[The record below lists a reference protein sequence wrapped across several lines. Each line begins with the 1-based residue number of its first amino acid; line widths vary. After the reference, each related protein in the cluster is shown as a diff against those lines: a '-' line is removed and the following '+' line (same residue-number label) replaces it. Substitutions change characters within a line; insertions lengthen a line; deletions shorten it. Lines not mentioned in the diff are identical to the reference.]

1 MTHAPGTGVPDGVV
15 FVPLGGTGEIGMNLN
30 LYGCQGRWL
39 MVDLGITF
47 GNETTPGIDV
57 LMPDPSFIEQR
68 LDALDGIVITHAH
81 EDHLGA
87 ITYLWPWLR
96 KPIYASPFAAAF
108 LRVKL
113 QEEGLVN
120 EVPLHEVPLGSRFQ
134 VGSFDVEMISTTH
147 SIPEPSALAIRTPA
161 GTILHTADWKFDP
174 DPLVGGAADTEA
186 LRRVGDEGVLAM
198 IGDSTNIFTPGHSG
212 SEADVRRA
220 LIEVVG
226 RNTTGK
232 VAVACFASNVARLE
246 SAAVA
251 AQENGRHV
259 VLVGRS
265 LWRMNTTARSCG
277 YLGDLKPFLD
287 DEEAAALPAN
297 KVLYVVTGSQ
307 GEPRAALPRIAGG
320 AHRSVTLGKGDTVIF
335 SSRVIP
341 GNERAI
347 LAMQNRLVR
356 AGVEIITARDAPIH
370 VSGHPGREEV
380 EEMYRLVRPRV
391 AVPVHGETLHLLEHA
406 RVARACGVEHVMVI
420 DDGDVLRLDG
430 DAPRVVDQADTGLLA
445 LDGDR
450 LVPMGSP
457 MLRDRRRMMT
467 NGAAAVTLVLNGKG
481 GLLADPVVSARGL
494 LDPDEDADDLDALI
508 DTLKGAVNRLDRR
521 SLDDD
526 ETVREEARRVVGRFF
541 RGSQNRRPLTDIH
554 VVRVG

>member
-1 MTHAPGTGVPDGVV
+1 MTQTPGTSVPDGVV

-57 LMPDPSFIEQR
+57 LMPDPSFIEKN
-68 LDALDGIVITHAH
+68 LEALDGIVITHAH

-87 ITYLWPWLR
+87 VTYLWPWLR
-96 KPIYASPFAAAF
+96 KPVYASPFAAAF

-113 QEEGLVN
+113 QEEGLLN
-120 EVPLHEVPLGSRFQ
+120 DVPLHEVPLGSRFQ
-134 VGSFDVEMISTTH
+134 VGAFDVEMIGTTH
-147 SIPEPSALAIRTPA
+147 SIPEPNALAIRTPA
-161 GTILHTADWKFDP
+161 GTVLHTADWKFDP
-174 DPLVGGAADTEA
+174 DPLIGRAADTEA
-186 LRRVGDEGVLAM
+186 LRRLGDEGVLAM

-212 SEADVRRA
+212 SEADVRQA
-220 LIEVVG
+220 LIEVIG

-232 VAVACFASNVARLE
+232 VMVACFASNVARLE
-246 SAAVA
+246 SVAVA
-251 AQENGRHV
+251 ARENGRHV
-259 VLVGRS
+259 ALVGRS
-265 LWRMNTTARSCG
+265 LWRMNATARGCG
-277 YLGDLKPFLD
+277 YLADLPPFLD
-287 DEEAAALPAN
+287 DEAVAALPPE
-297 KVLYVVTGSQ
+297 KVLYVATGSQ
-307 GEPRAALPRIAGG
+307 GEPRAALPRIASGSHRAVSLG
-320 AHRSVTLGKGDTVIF
+320 AGDTVIF
-335 SSRVIP
+335 SSRIIP

-347 LAMQNRLVR
+347 MAMQNRLVR
-356 AGVEIITARDAPIH
+356 NGVEIITARDAPVH
-370 VSGHPGREEV
+370 VSGHPARAEV

-391 AVPVHGETLHLLEHA
+391 AVPVHGESLHLNEHA
-406 RVARACGVEHVMVI
+406 RVARACGVDHVMVI
-420 DDGDVLRLDG
+420 DDGDMLRLDG
-430 DAPRVVDQADTGLLA
+430 EAPRVVDQATTGLLA

-481 GLLADPVVSARGL
+481 GLVTDPVVSARGL
-494 LDPDEDADDLDALI
+494 LDPDEDGDDLDSLI
-508 DTLKGAVNRLDRR
+508 GTIRGAVDRLDRR
-521 SLDDD
+521 ALDDD
-526 ETVREEARRVVGRFF
+526 ETVREEARRAVGRFF

>member
-57 LMPDPSFIEQR
+57 LMPDPSFVEQR
-68 LDALDGIVITHAH
+68 LEALDGIVITHAH

-87 ITYLWPWLR
+87 VTYLWPWLR

-113 QEEGLVN
+113 QEEGLLSD
-120 EVPLHEVPLGSRFQ
+120 VPLHEVPLGSRFQ
-134 VGSFDVEMISTTH
+134 VGAFDVEMIGTTH
-147 SIPEPSALAIRTPA
+147 SIPEPNALAIRTPA

-174 DPLVGGAADTEA
+174 DPLIGGTADTEA
-186 LRRVGDEGVLAM
+186 LRRLGNEGVLAM
-198 IGDSTNIFTPGHSG
+198 IGDSTNIFTKGHSG

-226 RNTTGK
+226 RNTAGK
-232 VAVACFASNVARLE
+232 IAIACFASNVARLE

-251 AQENGRHV
+251 ARENGRHV
-259 VLVGRS
+259 ALVGRS
-265 LWRMNTTARSCG
+265 LWRMNATARSCG
-277 YLGDLKPFLD
+277 YLTDLPPFLD
-287 DEEAAALPAN
+287 DEAAAALPPE
-297 KVLYVVTGSQ
+297 KVLYVATGSQ
-307 GEPRAALPRIAGG
+307 GEPRAALTRIAAG
-320 AHRSVTLGKGDTVIF
+320 AHRSVSLGEGDTVVF

-356 AGVEIITARDAPIH
+356 GGVEIITARDAPVH
-370 VSGHPGREEV
+370 VSGHPARDEV

-391 AVPVHGETLHLLEHA
+391 AVPVHGEALHLMEHA
-406 RVARACGVEHVMVI
+406 SVARACGVAHVMVI
-420 DDGDVLRLDG
+420 QDGDMLRLDG
-430 DAPRVVDQADTGLLA
+430 DAPRVIDQAATGLLA

-481 GLLADPVVSARGL
+481 GLVADPVVSARGL
-494 LDPDEDADDLDALI
+494 LDPDEDGDDLDSLI
-508 DTLKGAVNRLDRR
+508 NAIRGVVDRLDRR
-521 SLDDD
+521 ALNDD
-526 ETVREEARRVVGRFF
+526 ETVREEARRAVGRFF

-554 VVRVG
+554 LVRVG

>member
-1 MTHAPGTGVPDGVV
+1 MTHAPGTGVPEGVV

-57 LMPDPSFIEQR
+57 LMPDPAFIEKR
-68 LDALDGIVITHAH
+68 LEALDGIVITHAH

-87 ITYLWPWLR
+87 VTYLWPWLR
-96 KPIYASPFAAAF
+96 KPVYASPFAAAF

-113 QEEGLVN
+113 QEEGLLN

-134 VGSFDVEMISTTH
+134 VGAFDVEMIGTTH
-147 SIPEPSALAIRTPA
+147 SIPEPNALAIRTPA
-161 GTILHTADWKFDP
+161 GTILHTGDWKFDP
-174 DPLVGGAADTEA
+174 QPMLGRKADVEA
-186 LRRVGDEGVLAM
+186 LKRLGDEGVLAM

-212 SEADVRRA
+212 SEADVRNA
-220 LIEVVG
+220 LIDVIG

-232 VAVACFASNVARLE
+232 VAVACFASNVARME
-246 SAAVA
+246 SVAVA

-259 VLVGRS
+259 ALVGRS
-265 LWRMNTTARSCG
+265 LWRMNATARSCG
-277 YLGDLKPFLD
+277 YLDGIPAFLD
-287 DEEAAALPAN
+287 DEAAAALPSD
-297 KVLYVVTGSQ
+297 KVLYLVTGSQ
-307 GEPRAALPRIAGG
+307 GEPRAALPRIANG
-320 AHRSVTLGKGDTVIF
+320 AHRSVSLGEGDTVIF
-335 SSRVIP
+335 SSRIIP

-356 AGVEIITARDAPIH
+356 NGVELITARDAPVH
-370 VSGHPGREEV
+370 VSGHPARGEV

-391 AVPVHGETLHLLEHA
+391 AVPVHGEALHLREHA
-406 RVARACGVEHVMVI
+406 RVARACGVEHVVVI
-420 DDGDVLRLDG
+420 DDGDMLRLDG
-430 DAPRVVDQADTGLLA
+430 DAPQVVDQAETGLLA

-450 LVPMGSP
+450 LVPLASP

-467 NGAAAVTLVLNGKG
+467 SGAAAVTLVLNGRG
-481 GLLADPVVSARGL
+481 GLVVDPVVSARGL
-494 LDPDEDADDLDALI
+494 LDPDEDADDLDSLI
-508 DTLKGAVNRLDRR
+508 DTLRGAVNRLDRR
-521 SLDDD
+521 SMDDD
-526 ETVREEARRVVGRFF
+526 ETVREEARKVVGRFF
-541 RGSQNRRPLTDIH
+541 RNSQNRRPLTDIH

>member
-57 LMPDPSFIEQR
+57 LMPDPGFVEQR
-68 LDALDGIVITHAH
+68 LEALDGIVITHAH

-87 ITYLWPWLR
+87 VTYLWPWLR

-108 LRVKL
+108 LRAKL
-113 QEEGLVN
+113 QEEGLLDD
-120 EVPLHEVPLGSRFQ
+120 VPLHEVPLGARFQ
-134 VGSFDVEMISTTH
+134 VGAFDVEMIGTTH
-147 SIPEPSALAIRTPA
+147 SIPEPNALAIRTPA

-174 DPLVGGAADTEA
+174 DPLIGGTADTEA
-186 LRRVGDEGVLAM
+186 LRRLGDEGVLAM
-198 IGDSTNIFTPGHSG
+198 IGDSTNIFTKGHSG

-226 RNTTGK
+226 RNTAGK

-246 SAAVA
+246 SVAVA
-251 AQENGRHV
+251 ARENGRNV
-259 VLVGRS
+259 ALVGRS
-265 LWRMNTTARSCG
+265 LWRMNATARSCG
-277 YLGDLKPFLD
+277 YLADLPPFLD
-287 DEEAAALPAN
+287 DEAAAALPPE
-297 KVLYVVTGSQ
+297 KVLYVATGSQ
-307 GEPRAALPRIAGG
+307 GEPRAALPRIAAG
-320 AHRSVTLGKGDTVIF
+320 AHRSVSLGEGDTVIF

-356 AGVEIITARDAPIH
+356 NGVEIITARDAPVH
-370 VSGHPGREEV
+370 VSGHPARDEV

-391 AVPVHGETLHLLEHA
+391 AVPVHGEALHLMEHA
-406 RVARACGVEHVMVI
+406 RVARACGVTHVMVI
-420 DDGDVLRLDG
+420 QDGDMLRLDG
-430 DAPRVVDQADTGLLA
+430 DAPRVVDQAETGLLA

-481 GLLADPVVSARGL
+481 GLVADPVVSARGL
-494 LDPDEDADDLDALI
+494 LDPDEDGDDLDSLI
-508 DTLKGAVNRLDRR
+508 GAIRGVVDRLDRR
-521 SLDDD
+521 ALNND
-526 ETVREEARRVVGRFF
+526 ETVREEARRAVGRFF

-554 VVRVG
+554 LVRVG